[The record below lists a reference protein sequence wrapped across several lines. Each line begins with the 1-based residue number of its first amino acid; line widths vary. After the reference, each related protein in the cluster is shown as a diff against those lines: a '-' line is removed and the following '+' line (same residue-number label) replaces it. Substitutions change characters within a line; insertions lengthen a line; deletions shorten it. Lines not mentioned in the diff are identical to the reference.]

1 MNSANNNKRGGDYE
15 KLILEKIMYEFDE
28 NFSYELNYRIQ
39 GIVSKTVREFDIAIF
54 RKDEQHPF
62 WIIECK
68 NWKEDQV
75 KNKFIK
81 EIEQMPIKIKN
92 LNKNPELITLIVSSY
107 PSRGAIN
114 TADNENI
121 KIEVLSREVVRDRKW
136 FKEACE
142 IFPYDTICHPQILQV
157 KKLIQKNDIIGAI
170 DKLENIYY
178 EEWLAIIDYSIAYY
192 PIIALRMLEFVAEY
206 HYDDAW
212 RFNAIQKLVEYNY
225 LKDDFK
231 EKLLITE
238 TDFDTRELLL
248 EYS

>member
-1 MNSANNNKRGGDYE
+1 MKKKFFLAFFFAEDD
-15 KLILEKIMYEFDE
+15 F
-28 NFSYELNYRIQ
+28 
-39 GIVSKTVREFDIAIF
+39 VSCDIADFYFSFFLAVGFVF
-54 RKDEQHPF
+54 RLPALPLFSLPQKAPSSLWENVCF
-62 WIIECK
+62 E
-68 NWKEDQV
+68 NLV
-75 KNKFIK
+75 K
-81 EIEQMPIKIKN
+81 PGP
-92 LNKNPELITLIVSSY
+92 L
-107 PSRGAIN
+107 A
-114 TADNENI
+114 
-121 KIEVLSREVVRDRKW
+121 
-136 FKEACE
+136 EAVAYK

-157 KKLIQKNDIIGAI
+157 KKLVQKNDIIGAI